1 MSLNKSQKAI
11 ETLKA
16 KSLQL
21 NEIQNVQQ
29 GNTWKAA
36 LKDSLISYLGNDS
49 AIINRLEDLHFTKRV
64 SSNSPNVIS
73 STNVYDDS
81 KKENFKNLISNA
93 ISQIETHGIFKNKTK
108 GNILNSFNNAQL
120 IGGLFVAATLIFGVG
135 KFFGNLEKEREIT
148 ETHNDIQLIKEK
160 YQQAVEINQNLK
172 REIESL
178 KVKSK

>member
-16 KSLQL
+16 KSLLL

-49 AIINRLEDLHFTKRV
+49 AIINRLEDLYFTKKV
-64 SSNSPNVIS
+64 SSDTPNVYA

-81 KKENFKNLISNA
+81 KKENFKNLIINA
-93 ISQIETHGIFKNKTK
+93 ISQIETHGIFELKTK
-108 GNILNSFNNAQL
+108 GNILNSFNNGQL
-120 IGGLFVAATLIFGVG
+120 IGGLFVAATLIFGAG

-148 ETHNDIQLIKEK
+148 ETQNDNQLIKEK
-160 YQQAVEINQNLK
+160 YQHEVEINLNLK
-172 REIESL
+172 SEIESL
-178 KVKSK
+178 KVKQK